1 MSALRAFVDTL
12 IPGDDEFPAASA
24 VGVDRLLAERLPM
37 LAGADA
43 IARLEL
49 AVGDLS
55 LMTEAQRIAAVAAW
69 QAADPVGFGHAR
81 TATYLAYYA
90 RPEVVQAIRG
100 LGIAYND
107 APQPLGY
114 RLAPWDLRQAPE
126 GDTPSPTLSA
136 FTYKRTAEITR
147 ISQTFTPDGEAP
159 E

>member
-1 MSALRAFVDTL
+1 MSTVRAFVDTL
-12 IPGDDEFPAASA
+12 IPGDGDFPAASA
-24 VGVDRLLAERLPM
+24 VNVDMLLVERLPM

-43 IARLEL
+43 IVHLEN

-55 LMTEAQRIAAVAAW
+55 SMNEVQRIAAVAAW
-69 QAADPVGFGHAR
+69 QASDPVGFGHAR

-126 GDTPSPTLSA
+126 GDTPSPTLSV
-136 FTYKRTAEITR
+136 FTYKRTEEITR
-147 ISQTFTPDGEAP
+147 IPQTFTPDGEAP